1 MIVISDTNIIF
12 SCFYTPNGAMATI
25 LKNEKNRLQFI
36 APSYLL
42 EEVKEHLP
50 ILMERNHLTKK
61 KALDILKEAT
71 KNITFYDLEEIKK
84 KNREK
89 AAEIAKDIDPDDYLF
104 IALHFETGHKIWTCD
119 AKLANGLKEKG
130 YDMCITTNEIREKTY
145 KKKEQNFS
153 PIRED
158 FFKQKIVWKA
168 VGRNLAFSILEEGKF
183 VTAPAS
189 FITSE
194 NSLYYILGFLC
205 SSFAKYFI
213 YNNSDTTGAG
223 DIMLNIQSI
232 VKIPIPHP
240 SINNQE
246 EVENI
251 ISEIIAGKKENINTI
266 FLENKL
272 DEIINNILGLSPEEI
287 DFIKSF

>member
-61 KALDILKEAT
+61 KALDILKEAI

-158 FFKQKIVWKA
+158 FFKQKIVYQELTQGSCFYLDKEA
-168 VGRNLAFSILEEGKF
+168 TFFVSNTGYLITGKNLEYLILFLNSKFIEFIFKKFYSVGLGGTGIRWLAQCIENL
-183 VTAPAS
+183 
-189 FITSE
+189 
-194 NSLYYILGFLC
+194 
-205 SSFAKYFI
+205 
-213 YNNSDTTGAG
+213 
-223 DIMLNIQSI
+223 
-232 VKIPIPHP
+232 PIPLCRD
-240 SINNQE
+240 NNYLKLQTEEEIENYIYRTFDIDQE
-246 EVENI
+246 E
-251 ISEIIAGKKENINTI
+251 INLI
-266 FLENKL
+266 H
-272 DEIINNILGLSPEEI
+272 S
-287 DFIKSF
+287 S